1 MRWVVGLL
9 LLVSIGR
16 ALAQETPVVNDEL
29 KEQAL
34 AAYNQV
40 ITRFN
45 THIKK
50 FSSWDAFKTEVFPM
64 VSPDT
69 VGNCYELTG
78 DAMHPVE
85 FTMVKFQRVE
95 GGEWQKT
102 SGKGWRQKKK
112 DRTFIEYRFNQK
124 ADVLIRIEGVKPRF
138 FFAHTKKI
146 CEFPL

>member
-9 LLVSIGR
+9 LLVSVSR
-16 ALAQETPVVNDEL
+16 ALAQETPVINDEL
-29 KEQAL
+29 KQKAL
-34 AAYNQV
+34 EAYKQV

-50 FSSWDAFKTEVFPM
+50 FSSWDAFKAEVFPM

-69 VGNCYELTG
+69 FGNCYELTG
-78 DAMHPVE
+78 NAMNPVK

-95 GGEWQKT
+95 DEGWQKT
-102 SGKGWRQKKK
+102 SGKGWRQNKK
-112 DRTFIEYRFNQK
+112 DRTFIEYRFNNK

-138 FFAHTKKI
+138 FFAHTRKI